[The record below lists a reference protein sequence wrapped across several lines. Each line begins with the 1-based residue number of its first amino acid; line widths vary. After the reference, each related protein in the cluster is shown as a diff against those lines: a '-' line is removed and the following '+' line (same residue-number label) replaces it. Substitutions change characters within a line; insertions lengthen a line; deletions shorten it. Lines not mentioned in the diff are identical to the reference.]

1 MRTVIPFVCALSI
14 AFSGLFA
21 GEMPSTEATKEPT
34 LTAENPADG
43 FSGTYAT
50 QEELFDALEV
60 SIGSGDPELLRG
72 MAVNEAEFRDLVW
85 PTLDIANTPKSNF
98 TWEFVWSQHQIK
110 HEKCLLRTS
119 HDYAGESFDIVAV
132 AFNGR
137 TTDHGTFKI
146 HRDSEVEIVRPDGTR
161 EQVSLFGSLLE
172 TVDGRYK
179 IYSFIND

>member
-1 MRTVIPFVCALSI
+1 VILFVCALLI
-14 AFSGLFA
+14 AVSGAHA
-21 GEMPSTEATKEPT
+21 GDSQSAEAAKEPA
-34 LTAENPADG
+34 LTFEKPVDG

-50 QEELFDALEV
+50 QEELFDALEA

-72 MAVNEAEFRDLVW
+72 MAVNQAEFRDVVW
-85 PTLDIANTPKSNF
+85 PTLDIAKRPKSNF
-98 TWEFVWSQHQIK
+98 TWEFVWSQHETK

-119 HDYAGESFDIVAV
+119 HDYAGQRFDIVAV
-132 AFNGR
+132 SFNGR

-146 HRDSEVEIVRPDGTR
+146 HRDSEVEIVRPDGTQER
-161 EQVSLFGSLLE
+161 VSLFGSLLE

>member
-1 MRTVIPFVCALSI
+1 LLI
-14 AFSGLFA
+14 ASFGAHA
-21 GEMPSTEATKEPT
+21 GETPSIEATKELR
-34 LTAENPADG
+34 LTAANPVDG
-43 FSGTYAT
+43 FSGTFAT
-50 QEELFDALEV
+50 HEELFDALEA

-72 MAVNEAEFRDLVW
+72 MAVDEAEFRDLVW
-85 PTLDIANTPKSNF
+85 PTLDIAKAPKSNF

-119 HDYAGESFDIVAV
+119 HDYAGQRFDIVAV
-132 AFNGR
+132 SFNGR

-161 EQVSLFGSLLE
+161 ERVSLFGSLLE